1 MLEIIR
7 RTNRKSKRTGSAIEE
22 GFKIIIWRPAA
33 IEQIPGKYRGSLSEV
48 ERVVW
53 VLNGEMK
60 RRGIQEVLQLKHE
73 DHFRDNYL
81 TPALEAGLVEMT
93 IPGKPKSSRQRYR
106 LTAKGQALQQ
116 QLKKNQLNP

>member
-1 MLEIIR
+1 M
-7 RTNRKSKRTGSAIEE
+7 
-22 GFKIIIWRPAA
+22 
-33 IEQIPGKYRGSLSEV
+33 
-48 ERVVW
+48 
-53 VLNGEMK
+53 LNGEMK